1 MNRTDPASR
10 EREQGRTHMSEQMTK
25 GEREDLQ
32 RLVRQREKAMK
43 SAAKQR
49 SLELLADFENQISAE
64 YSFDDD
70 AVWAEATRIADAEV
84 KKVQEAV
91 ARRCVELGIPRQ
103 FAPTLSLIWKAR
115 GYGNSIDRRRNE
127 LRLSAKAQV
136 DALEAKAIVQIEMQA
151 VEAQTQLAMAGL
163 TSDAALSF
171 IGQLPSVESLMPELS
186 YQAIAGE
193 SDPPMIEQLLT
204 PNAIRQRRY
213 RDKQKALR
221 NAETA
226 LPETESD

>member
-1 MNRTDPASR
+1 MN
-10 EREQGRTHMSEQMTK
+10 EQMTR

-64 YSFDDD
+64 YAFDDD

-84 KKVQEAV
+84 KRLQETV
-91 ARRCVELGIPRQ
+91 ARRCAELGIPRQ
-103 FAPTLSLIWKAR
+103 FAPGLSLHWRHR
-115 GYGNSIDRRRNE
+115 GYDNMIDKRRTE
-127 LRLSAKAQV
+127 LRMAAKAQV
-136 DALEAKAIVQIEMQA
+136 AALEAKAITQIEMQS

-163 TSDAALSF
+163 TSEAARGF
-171 IGQLPSVESLMPELS
+171 IGQLASVESLMPELS

-193 SDPPMIEQLLT
+193 SAPPIIEQILT

-221 NAETA
+221 DGDVTASEVQAE
-226 LPETESD
+226 PDP